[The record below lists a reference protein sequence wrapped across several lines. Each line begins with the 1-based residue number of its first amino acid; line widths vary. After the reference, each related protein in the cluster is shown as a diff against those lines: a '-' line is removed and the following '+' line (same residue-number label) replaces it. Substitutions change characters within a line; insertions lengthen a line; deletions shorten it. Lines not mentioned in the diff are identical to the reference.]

1 MSTPSKG
8 VISPDPIILQKIVA
22 DNEAVYSSSVL
33 DVSTKFACSIA
44 WDFAPVAT
52 TAAPVATI
60 LQLLTDTSLA
70 SGTVNSPDDAWA
82 VVQDWLSPTAVAT
95 TFANVTGTLGTSTF
109 TVTNAAGLVTYQP
122 HFIAGAAVN
131 DADSEWVYPIKVVA
145 NTITIRGTLK
155 NTYAGATLFTN
166 AQRMRFDIDLS
177 NIGKIK
183 FMIGNDRPGTNRDV
197 ASRIRVLSLNS
208 IIA

>member
-8 VISPDPIILQKIVA
+8 LITPDPIILQKILS
-22 DNEAVYSSSVL
+22 DTSAVYSSSIL
-33 DVSTKFACSIA
+33 DVSSKFACSIA

-52 TAAPVATI
+52 TASAVATLFQI
-60 LQLLTDTSLA
+60 LSDTTAA
-70 SGTVNSPDDAWA
+70 SGTTDSPDDAWT
-82 VVQDWLSPTAVAT
+82 VVQDYLSPTAQSA

-131 DADSEWVYPIKVVA
+131 EADSEWVFPVKVVA

-155 NTYAGATLFTN
+155 NTYAGATLYTN

-177 NIGKIK
+177 NICKLK

-197 ASRIRVLSLNS
+197 ASRIRVMSLNAINS
-208 IIA
+208 

>member
-8 VISPDPIILQKIVA
+8 IISPDPIVLQKILA
-22 DNEAVYSSSVL
+22 DTEAVYGGAIL
-33 DVSTKFACSIA
+33 DVSSKFACSIA
-44 WDFAPVAT
+44 WDFAPIAT
-52 TAAPVATI
+52 TANPVATI
-60 LQLLTDTSLA
+60 LQVLSDTTLV
-70 SGTVNSPDDAWA
+70 SGTVNSVDDAWT
-82 VVQDWLSPTAVAT
+82 VVQDWLSPTAVPS

-122 HFIAGAAVN
+122 HFIAGAAV
-131 DADSEWVYPIKVVA
+131 DETDSEWVFPIKVVA

-155 NTYAGATLFTN
+155 NTYAGATLYSN
-166 AQRMRFDIDLS
+166 AQRMRFDLDLS
-177 NIGKIK
+177 NIGKLK